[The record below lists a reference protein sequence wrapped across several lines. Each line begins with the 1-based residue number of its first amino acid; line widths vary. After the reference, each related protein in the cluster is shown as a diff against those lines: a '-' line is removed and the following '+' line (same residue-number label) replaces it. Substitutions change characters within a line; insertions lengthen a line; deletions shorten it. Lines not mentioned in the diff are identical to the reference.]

1 MSKRKYEK
9 PLKLDIEF
17 EQSPSIRNSYREVLR
32 LCTFCSDYDGS
43 SQAAR
48 DFFMDME
55 NKLLWASANKTAPQ
69 LVLERCA
76 AEKKDLGLTYYA
88 GKRGPTQ
95 RDVVI
100 GNNYPATG
108 EAERKNRATEMW
120 LSYIEE
126 QLDQGRLPTMEAV
139 REKLVGFVRFNQWS
153 LLSGKGKHSRKDA
166 DRHALEQLGI
176 YRTLTAGQ
184 LE

>member
-17 EQSPSIRNSYREVLR
+17 EQSLERFAKTDPHEVNDLVNEDRSRLVPLVEDDNGHRFLIYTTERGIEARLLRKIAREVRTSYREVLR

-108 EAERKNRATEMW
+108 EAE
-120 LSYIEE
+120 
-126 QLDQGRLPTMEAV
+126 
-139 REKLVGFVRFNQWS
+139 
-153 LLSGKGKHSRKDA
+153 
-166 DRHALEQLGI
+166 
-176 YRTLTAGQ
+176 
-184 LE
+184 